1 MPAVYLRPM
10 RRALLN
16 LWPLAALA
24 LGCTKEEPVLRATF
38 HATCRDCVVRYATG
52 TAQSRADTL
61 LGVPVAGT
69 SDTLEETASWAM
81 ELKEG
86 DNVYIRA
93 CRLRPDTVLGALSV
107 RVDGDVRPL
116 EAQTD
121 TADCVEIN
129 AVSAPR

>member
-1 MPAVYLRPM
+1 ML
-10 RRALLN
+10 RALLR
-16 LWPLAALA
+16 LLLLAVLVF
-24 LGCTKEEPVLRATF
+24 GCTKEQPVWRATF
-38 HATCRDCVVRYATG
+38 HATCRDCVVHYATG

-69 SDTLEETASWAM
+69 SDTLAESASWTM
-81 ELKEG
+81 DLKEG
-86 DNVYIRA
+86 DNLFIRA

-107 RVDGDVRPL
+107 RVDGDVRPM

-121 TADCVEIN
+121 TSDCVEIN